1 MKYFWWPEDEVRDYI
16 YIFFMQICI
25 AIRDAI
31 DIAQKLKQV
40 QVYTY
45 VQNNEIPLCNLELIQ
60 LGW

>member
-1 MKYFWWPEDEVRDYI
+1 
-16 YIFFMQICI
+16 MQICI

-45 VQNNEIPLCNLELIQ
+45 VQNNEIPLCTLELIQ